1 MIWWETKKMR
11 IQKVPVSIAVLI
23 FSHKYAIF
31 TSDLWKRNRIR
42 VVQGHT
48 IGNED
53 ENIKIQA
60 LLSFL

>member
-1 MIWWETKKMR
+1 MNWGETKKMR
-11 IQKVPVSIAVLI
+11 IQKVLVSIVVLI
-23 FSHKYAIF
+23 FNDTYAIF
-31 TSDLWKRNRIR
+31 TSDLWIWNRIR

-53 ENIKIQA
+53 ENIKIQT

>member
-1 MIWWETKKMR
+1 MR
-11 IQKVPVSIAVLI
+11 IQKVAVSIVVLI
-23 FSHKYAIF
+23 FSDKYAIF
-31 TSDLWKRNRIR
+31 TSDLGKRNRIR

-53 ENIKIQA
+53 ENVKIQT

>member
-1 MIWWETKKMR
+1 MIWGETKKMR
-11 IQKVPVSIAVLI
+11 IQKVAVSIVVLI
-23 FSHKYAIF
+23 FSDKYAIF
-31 TSDLWKRNRIR
+31 TSDLGKRNRIR

-53 ENIKIQA
+53 ENVKIQT

>member
-1 MIWWETKKMR
+1 MIWGETKKMR
-11 IQKVPVSIAVLI
+11 IQKVPVSIVALI
-23 FSHKYAIF
+23 FSDKYAIF

-48 IGNED
+48 IGIED
-53 ENIKIQA
+53 ENIKMQT

>member
-23 FSHKYAIF
+23 FSANYALF

-53 ENIKIQA
+53 ENMKIQT

>member
-1 MIWWETKKMR
+1 MIWWEPKKMR

-23 FSHKYAIF
+23 FSDKYAIF

-53 ENIKIQA
+53 ENMKIQT

>member
-1 MIWWETKKMR
+1 MR

-23 FSHKYAIF
+23 FSDKYAIF
-31 TSDLWKRNRIR
+31 TSDLWKSNRIR

>member
-1 MIWWETKKMR
+1 MIWGETKKMR
-11 IQKVPVSIAVLI
+11 IQKVAVSIVVLI
-23 FSHKYAIF
+23 FSDKYAIF
-31 TSDLWKRNRIR
+31 TSDLGKRNRIR

-53 ENIKIQA
+53 ENIKIQT